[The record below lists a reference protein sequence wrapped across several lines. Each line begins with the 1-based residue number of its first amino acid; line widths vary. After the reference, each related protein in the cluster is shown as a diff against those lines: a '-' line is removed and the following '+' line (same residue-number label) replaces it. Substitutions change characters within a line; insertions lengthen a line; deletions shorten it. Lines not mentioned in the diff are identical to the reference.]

1 MDAGTLKVLNLED
14 FLNLLIKVSQ
24 TLKKKNYINQI
35 VVEGIIPY
43 APEKKVS

>member
-24 TLKKKNYINQI
+24 TLKKKIT
-35 VVEGIIPY
+35 
-43 APEKKVS
+43 